1 MKHLAWYAHHASVF
15 LETPLS
21 ECINS
26 LTGLGSL
33 ACSCVQ
39 LKVTDIAKCLCHLE
53 RKKERKTSK
62 HTTKPM
68 RLTRSV
74 WAEPSDRIL
83 EKKSKM
89 FVI

>member
-15 LETPLS
+15 LETPLSERALS

-39 LKVTDIAKCLCHLE
+39 LKVTDIAKCICHLKKKKKPPDTQ
-53 RKKERKTSK
+53 RKHKEANQPYSEHVGRDT
-62 HTTKPM
+62 HQT
-68 RLTRSV
+68 
-74 WAEPSDRIL
+74 
-83 EKKSKM
+83 
-89 FVI
+89 

>member
-39 LKVTDIAKCLCHLE
+39 LKVTDIAKCLYHL
-53 RKKERKTSK
+53 K
-62 HTTKPM
+62 
-68 RLTRSV
+68 
-74 WAEPSDRIL
+74 INL
-83 EKKSKM
+83 EKMEKPANKAYEAY
-89 FVI
+89 

>member
-39 LKVTDIAKCLCHLE
+39 LKVTDIAKCLCHLK
-53 RKKERKTSK
+53 RKKE
-62 HTTKPM
+62 
-68 RLTRSV
+68 
-74 WAEPSDRIL
+74 
-83 EKKSKM
+83 KKNQQTHNKANEAY
-89 FVI
+89 